1 MQLSA
6 IWLAKCWLVSVLPT
20 HAAASS
26 VPGGVRGQASDGSN
40 DLSSTGCTSRGNV
53 PFFLRRQERRGS
65 NGSNNCLPLS
75 SIFSATRSGST
86 ERSIVSGDT
95 GERVGRAAEFD
106 SPRVGSSQETQV
118 STHNQQSHVKSP
130 HTMIPHYEPVTPGM
144 LVRWI
149 GFTTLHEGDVTS
161 LHESD
166 VKEKNPQENSYQN
179 HVFSAKVRQK
189 INFSLTLEIPKI
201 SF

>member
-6 IWLAKCWLVSVLPT
+6 IWLAKCSLVSVLPT

-40 DLSSTGCTSRGNV
+40 DLSSTSCTSRGNV
-53 PFFLRRQERRGS
+53 PFFLLRQERR
-65 NGSNNCLPLS
+65 GSNNCLPLS

-95 GERVGRAAEFD
+95 GESVGRAAEFD
-106 SPRVGSSQETQV
+106 WPRVGSSQETQV
-118 STHNQQSHVKSP
+118 STHSQQSHVRSP
-130 HTMIPHYEPVTPGM
+130 HTMIPQYEPVIPGM

-149 GFTTLHEGDVTS
+149 GFTTLHESDITT

-179 HVFSAKVRQK
+179 HVFSAKVHQK